1 MNKKGWTALHY
12 ALHTKNADP
21 SIIESFINE
30 SKKSL
35 NKLSDSGESP
45 LTIALRNNTL
55 PISVFKLLL
64 EKGANVASLARH
76 HSYIFETFL
85 NDNPIEITK
94 LLIDKGCVLTKRD
107 VELLKQADLHFT
119 YDELKLVKCMK
130 KIGKKSKS
138 KILDKYREIFVKL
151 HKIDDRL
158 INQFID
164 TYNKKYIF
172 YSGIGSNKSY
182 MHTVNEFL
190 NIIKFIRSYTTVFN
204 ENKDYDKFTL
214 DEWMEEVGAKTIR
227 Y

>member
-107 VELLKQADLHFT
+107 VELLKQADLHIT
-119 YDELKLVKCMK
+119 DDELKLVKCMK

-164 TYNKKYIF
+164 TCI
-172 YSGIGSNKSY
+172 
-182 MHTVNEFL
+182 L
-190 NIIKFIRSYTTVFN
+190 
-204 ENKDYDKFTL
+204 
-214 DEWMEEVGAKTIR
+214 
-227 Y
+227 